1 MATCSAKCCNPTKGC
16 GFIAPHDGGRMS
28 LSTDT
33 LQASNANAPSPEKA
47 GVIAFDGELTNLRA
61 NAAWWNTAP

>member
-1 MATCSAKCCNPTKGC
+1 M
-16 GFIAPHDGGRMS
+16 
-28 LSTDT
+28 STDT

>member
-1 MATCSAKCCNPTKGC
+1 
-16 GFIAPHDGGRMS
+16 MS

-47 GVIAFDGELTNLRA
+47 GVIAFHGELTNLRA